1 MTVSSDVDTK
11 GGMSVESEDCGITT
25 LPQATLHYVQVLGP
39 GQYVCDNSCLQWKSS
54 QICAHTVAVSEK
66 NGDLQS
72 FLDWYV
78 ATKQKPNYT
87 SLAIHGLPAGC
98 GRKGGVPK
106 RQRSK
111 AQPRAEIS
119 VLRPAT
125 CSSVSDKV
133 GSPIVQSSQDHSL
146 SHPSIASYSNT
157 RSESLPTGI
166 GSSYLPQSP
175 LSISQP
181 SAVPYGS
188 VQSASCL
195 TSVGSSAPVVTQNQ
209 TINIHPS
216 FPGPSSSRSAQT
228 YSGNPFFLWFIYTR
242 KHKNVPGLPYVI
254 AYSGW

>member
-1 MTVSSDVDTK
+1 M
-11 GGMSVESEDCGITT
+11 
-25 LPQATLHYVQVLGP
+25 
-39 GQYVCDNSCLQWKSS
+39 
-54 QICAHTVAVSEK
+54 SEK

-87 SLAIHGLPAGC
+87 SLAIHGLPAGR

-111 AQPRAEIS
+111 AQPRAEIC

-125 CSSVSDKV
+125 CSTESDKV
-133 GSPIVQSSQDHSL
+133 DTSPTVQSSQGHSL

-181 SAVPYGS
+181 SAVS
-188 VQSASCL
+188 TLWCSICI
-195 TSVGSSAPVVTQNQ
+195 TS
-209 TINIHPS
+209 H
-216 FPGPSSSRSAQT
+216 
-228 YSGNPFFLWFIYTR
+228 
-242 KHKNVPGLPYVI
+242 
-254 AYSGW
+254 